1 MLSIEEAVIQKQREI
16 KVITEQLEAARI
28 YVEDKMRDLKSL
40 EADLVMLNTVVAMLE
55 ETIECPSNSQ
65 PSNS

>member
-1 MLSIEEAVIQKQREI
+1 MTRLTIEEAIIQKQREI

-40 EADLVMLNTVVAMLE
+40 EADLTLLNTVVAMLE
-55 ETIECPSNSQ
+55 EVPAGEEHEPV
-65 PSNS
+65 

>member
-1 MLSIEEAVIQKQREI
+1 MTRLTIEDAIIQKQREI

-40 EADLVMLNTVVAMLE
+40 EADLTLLNTVVAMLDE
-55 ETIECPSNSQ
+55 VPQGADNGMS
-65 PSNS
+65 